1 MIDIRDPHSDVHS
14 EHGALPGEHPG
25 RAANPIV
32 KVYDVAW
39 LEFEKPDLE
48 RTERFAEAFGFTT
61 AWRTANEL
69 HLRGS
74 DPGSP
79 CVLVR
84 KAPRSRFVGPT
95 FRAADS
101 SDVTRLAKATGAK
114 VEQLPETGRPQRD
127 AGAAR
132 GRPSRASRAAGPRA
146 AHLQRRP

>member
-1 MIDIRDPHSDVHS
+1 MIDVRDPQSDVHS

-25 RAANPIV
+25 RATNPIV

-84 KAPRSRFVGPT
+84 KAPRSRSPPGAT
-95 FRAADS
+95 RS
-101 SDVTRLAKATGAK
+101 SSPGAR
-114 VEQLPETGRPQRD
+114 RP
-127 AGAAR
+127 
-132 GRPSRASRAAGPRA
+132 ASRPWCAACSSASARRA
-146 AHLQRRP
+146 TSSA